1 MSCIAAT
8 ASLLSPAADD
18 SKLQY
23 MCGISVVLDNSGSC
37 SITSRLLAMHAVI
50 RHRGPD
56 GEGFLLLDGHNAVT
70 SSDRA
75 EALRPAL
82 TPRLGFAFRR
92 LKICDLSQAAAQP
105 MASID
110 GLTWVCFNGEIYNF
124 RELRRELEAKG
135 RTFRTHGDTEVVL
148 AAFEEWGEDAFAR
161 LEGMWAIV
169 VLDLRRNRLVVSRDR
184 FGIKPLLWAVGSD
197 GAMLFA
203 SEIKQI
209 LAASSERTWRSNLAL
224 VAMFL
229 RGQRYPTTEET
240 FFAGIR
246 SVPPAT
252 WGAIDLAAPAAPH
265 FQPYWR
271 LADFTADFN
280 TFDYAEAVDCA
291 EDLLI
296 RAVASHRQADVK
308 VGALLSGGLDSATLV
323 ALAHKEG
330 RKLPTYSLGY
340 RDAAPSF
347 CEMRFVDAMVRR
359 GGIENHETTLDA
371 AWIIA
376 NTDRI
381 LWALEEPPLAMP
393 AFAQFRVFELCAQHG
408 ATVVLDGQGS
418 DEITAGYQ
426 YHQRAFLKD
435 RLLHGRLPAMLSE
448 LRAVAGRDRRSAVGL
463 FADYFIRPYLRRR
476 PALPWIA
483 NGGAHAE
490 AGEFAFAAQDYGHD
504 SSLVNRLLYFDVRWG
519 NVKIVLGYSDRNA
532 MAHSVEARVPY
543 FDRAFV
549 ELLFSLPDTYKIG
562 NGDRKRLL
570 RDIARRYVPSEIT
583 ERADRMG
590 FGTPDEDMIRGPMR
604 DVILEAV
611 NDRAFHAAMW
621 VIAPEASRFLLG
633 FYDGSHQDY
642 RAVWRL
648 FVLSRWARRFSVSC

>member
-1 MSCIAAT
+1 
-8 ASLLSPAADD
+8 
-18 SKLQY
+18 
-23 MCGISVVLDNSGSC
+23 
-37 SITSRLLAMHAVI
+37 MHAVI

-56 GEGFLLLDGHNAVT
+56 GEGFLLLDGHNEVT
-70 SSDRA
+70 CSDHA
-75 EALRPAL
+75 EALRAAS

-124 RELRRELEAKG
+124 RDLRRELEAKG

-148 AAFEEWGEDAFAR
+148 AAFEEWGEDSFAR

-169 VLDLRRNRLVVSRDR
+169 ILDLRRNRLVVSRDR
-184 FGIKPLLWAVGSD
+184 FGIKPLLWATEND

-209 LAASSERTWRSNLAL
+209 VAASRQRTWQSNRAL

-229 RGQRYPTTEET
+229 RGQRYPATEET

-252 WGAIDLAAPAAPH
+252 WAAIDLAAPAAPR

-280 TFDYAEAVDCA
+280 TFDYAEAVDRA
-291 EDLLI
+291 EDLLT
-296 RAVASHRQADVK
+296 RAVAAHRQADVK

-323 ALAHKEG
+323 ALAHKAG

-347 CEMRFVDAMVRR
+347 CEMRFVDAMVRQ
-359 GGIENHETTLDA
+359 GGIENHETTFDA

-426 YHQRAFLKD
+426 YHQRAFMKD
-435 RLLHGRLPAMLSE
+435 RLLHGQLPVMLSE
-448 LRAVAGRDRRSAVGL
+448 LRAIARRDRRSATGL
-463 FADYFIRPYLRRR
+463 FGEYFVLPYLRRR
-476 PALPWIA
+476 APLPWIM
-483 NGGAHAE
+483 NGGSHAD
-490 AGEFAFAAQDYGHD
+490 AAEFAFAARDHGHD
-504 SSLVNRLLYFDVRWG
+504 RLLVNRLLYFDVRWG

-570 RDIARRYVPSEIT
+570 RDIARRYVPNEIT
-583 ERADRMG
+583 ERGDRMG
-590 FGTPDEDMIRGPMR
+590 FGTPDADMIGGPMR
-604 DVILEAV
+604 DAIVEAV
-611 NDRAFHAAMW
+611 NDSAFQGAEWVDAPKAA
-621 VIAPEASRFLLG
+621 RFLHDFHNG
-633 FYDGSHQDY
+633 AHHDY